1 MNFTIG
7 ALLLQ
12 DGITTGAIYALL
24 ALAIV
29 MVFRVT
35 RIILV
40 LQGEFVTYGAL
51 TLAAYQTGNVP
62 HVGYL
67 VLGLGVL
74 CFAVDLYV
82 GLRRG
87 SLRRM
92 TQSATFY
99 LLLPCA
105 ILALVFFLVPRN
117 PPLLVQIA
125 LAFLLVVPLGPM
137 VYRLFFQPIQSAS
150 ILVLL
155 MVAVAIHFALLG
167 MGLFFFGA
175 EGSRTPP
182 LTDHIFSSGGIVVS
196 GQSLVVLGAFALL
209 IVALNVFFDR
219 TELGRAL
226 RATAVNRIGARLV
239 GISPSFSGKFVFGLA
254 AAVGVLSGVLI
265 APLATIYYETGFLI
279 GLKGFVG
286 AIVGGLGAYPAAA
299 LGALFVGVL
308 ESFSSFYASA
318 FKEVIVFSFLI
329 PVLLWRSLRT
339 DHSLEDQDE

>member
-1 MNFTIG
+1 MSFTIG

-40 LQGEFVTYGAL
+40 LQGEFVSYGAL
-51 TLAAYQTGNVP
+51 TLAAYQTGKVP

-74 CFAVDLYV
+74 CFAVDLYE

-87 SLRRM
+87 SLRRL
-92 TQSATFY
+92 TRSAAIY
-99 LLLPCA
+99 LLLPA
-105 ILALVFFLVPRN
+105 AVLALVFWLVPRD
-117 PPLLVQIA
+117 PPLVVQIA
-125 LAFLLVVPLGPM
+125 LTFLLVVPLGPM
-137 VYRLFFQPIQSAS
+137 VYRLFFQPIQNAS

-182 LTDHIFSSGGIVVS
+182 LTDQMFSAGGIIVS
-196 GQSLVVLGAFALL
+196 GQSLAVLGVFGFLIAALYF
-209 IVALNVFFDR
+209 FFDR

-239 GISPSFSGKFVFGLA
+239 GISPSFSGKLVFGFA
-254 AAVGVLSGVLI
+254 AAIGVLSGVLI

-308 ESFSSFYASA
+308 ESFSSFYTSA
-318 FKEVIVFSFLI
+318 FKEVIVFSVLI

-339 DHSLEDQDE
+339 DHSLENEDE